1 MSRAL
6 ALLGK
11 ELADLRQNLAIFFPA
26 LIVTVVAIFMPVM
39 VAVIVPAVTGE
50 RLSDSGDIEIALEMY
65 KKDPVMR
72 SLDPE
77 AAIQAYVF
85 QYFLVM
91 LVLGP
96 ITSAMSVAAS
106 SVIGEKQARTL
117 EPLLVTPITTLELLG
132 GKLLGAL
139 LPALVVTV
147 ISLVLYLAVVGAV
160 AAHGVFGVL
169 LGPRTLGVVLL
180 LGPLAAMV
188 ALQLAICVSSRV
200 NDARTAQ
207 QLGIFVIL
215 PIPALLLG
223 QIFGGIELT
232 GRVILWIALGLFIVD
247 IGLMWLAIRL
257 FDRETILTRWK

>member
-1 MSRAL
+1 MNRTL

-11 ELADLRQNLAIFFPA
+11 ELADLRQNLTIFLPA
-26 LIVTVVAIFMPVM
+26 TLVTIIAVLMPVF
-39 VAVIVPAVTGE
+39 VAVIVPAATGE
-50 RLSDSGDIEIALEMY
+50 RLSDSGDLEIAVEMY
-65 KKDPVMR
+65 KQDPSMR

-77 AAIQAYVF
+77 AAIQAYIF

-96 ITSAMSVAAS
+96 ITSAMSIAAS

-139 LPALVVTV
+139 LPTLAL
-147 ISLVLYLAVVGAV
+147 SLLSIVLYLGVIAA
-160 AAHGVFGVL
+160 AAHDGVFAVL
-169 LGPRTLGVVLL
+169 LGPRTLGIVFL

-188 ALQLAICVSSRV
+188 ALLLAISVSSRV
-200 NDARTAQ
+200 NDPRTAQ
-207 QLGIFVIL
+207 QLSIFVIL

-223 QIFGGIELT
+223 QLFGAIQLT
-232 GRVILWIALGLFIVD
+232 GTVILWIALGLLLVN
-247 IGLMWLAIRL
+247 IGLMWFAIRL

>member
-1 MSRAL
+1 MSRTL

-11 ELADLRQNLAIFFPA
+11 ELADIRQNLGIFVPA
-26 LIVTVVAIFMPVM
+26 LIVTIIAILIPVF

-50 RLSDSGDIEIALEMY
+50 RLSDSGDLEIALEMY
-65 KKDPVMR
+65 KNDPSMR

-117 EPLLVTPITTLELLG
+117 EPLLVTPITTFELLG

-139 LPALVVTV
+139 LPALGMTV
-147 ISLVLYLAVVGAV
+147 MSIVLYMAVVAAV
-160 AAHGVFGVL
+160 AHNGVFAVL
-169 LGPRTLGVVLL
+169 LGARTLGVVLL
-180 LGPLAAMV
+180 LGPLAAIV
-188 ALQLAICVSSRV
+188 ALLLAVCVSSRV

-207 QLGIFVIL
+207 QLGVFVIL
-215 PIPALLLG
+215 PIPALLVG
-223 QIFGGIELT
+223 QILGGIELT
-232 GRVILWIALGLFIVD
+232 IPIILRISLGLLVVNAA
-247 IGLMWLAIRL
+247 LMWFAIRL

>member
-1 MSRAL
+1 MNRAL
-6 ALLGK
+6 ALVGK
-11 ELADLRQNLAIFFPA
+11 ELVDLRQNLAIFLPA
-26 LIVTVVAIFMPVM
+26 MIVTIVAILIPVF
-39 VAVIVPAVTGE
+39 VAVIVPAVSGE
-50 RLSDSGDIEIALEMY
+50 RLSDSGDLEIALEMY
-65 KKDPVMR
+65 KKDPAMR

-91 LVLGP
+91 LMLGP

-117 EPLLVTPITTLELLG
+117 EPLLVTPITTFELLG

-139 LPALVVTV
+139 LPALALSV
-147 ISLVLYLAVVGAV
+147 ISIALYLGVVAVTAQQ
-160 AAHGVFGVL
+160 GVFSVL
-169 LGPRTLGVVLL
+169 LGPRTLAVVFV

-188 ALQLAICVSSRV
+188 ALQLAVCVSSRV

-207 QLGIFVIL
+207 QLGVFVIL

-223 QIFGGIELT
+223 QIFGGVELT
-232 GRVILWIALGLFIVD
+232 VPVILWVSLGLLLVNG
-247 IGLMWLAIRL
+247 GLMWFAIRL

>member
-1 MSRAL
+1 MTRTL

-11 ELADLRQNLAIFFPA
+11 ELADIRQNLGIFVPA
-26 LIVTVVAIFMPVM
+26 LIVTVIAILIPVF

-50 RLSDSGDIEIALEMY
+50 RLSESGDLELALEKY
-65 KKDPVMR
+65 KKDPSMR

-117 EPLLVTPITTLELLG
+117 EPLLVTPITTFELLG

-139 LPALVVTV
+139 LPALGMTV
-147 ISLVLYLAVVGAV
+147 ISIVLYMTVVAVV
-160 AAHGVFGVL
+160 AHDGVFTVL
-169 LGPRTLGVVLL
+169 LGARTLGVVLL
-180 LGPLAAMV
+180 LGPLAAIV
-188 ALQLAICVSSRV
+188 ALLLAVCVSSRV

-207 QLGIFVIL
+207 QLGAFVIL
-215 PIPALLLG
+215 PIPALLVG
-223 QIFGGIELT
+223 QILGGIELT
-232 GRVILWIALGLFIVD
+232 MPMILRISLGLLVVNA
-247 IGLMWLAIRL
+247 GLMWFAIRL

>member
-1 MSRAL
+1 MSRAF

-11 ELADLRQNLAIFFPA
+11 ELADLRQNLALFFPA

-91 LVLGP
+91 LVLAP
-96 ITSAMSVAAS
+96 ITSGMSVAAS

-139 LPALVVTV
+139 LPSLFVAV
-147 ISLVLYLAVVGAV
+147 ISLALYLAVVGAV
-160 AAHGVFGVL
+160 AAQGVFGVL

-180 LGPLAAMV
+180 IGPLAAMV

-223 QIFGGIELT
+223 QMFGGIELT
-232 GRVILWIALGLFIVD
+232 GPVILWIALGLFIVN
-247 IGLMWLAIRL
+247 IGLMWFAIRL

>member
-1 MSRAL
+1 
-6 ALLGK
+6 
-11 ELADLRQNLAIFFPA
+11 
-26 LIVTVVAIFMPVM
+26 
-39 VAVIVPAVTGE
+39 VPAVTGE
-50 RLSDSGDIEIALEMY
+50 RLSDSGDLEIALEMY
-65 KKDPVMR
+65 KKDPTMR
-72 SLDPE
+72 ALEPE

-91 LVLGP
+91 LVLAP

-117 EPLLVTPITTLELLG
+117 EPLLVTPITTFELLG
-132 GKLLGAL
+132 AKLLGAL
-139 LPALVVTV
+139 LPALFVSV
-147 ISLVLYLAVVGAV
+147 ISLALYLLVVAAV
-160 AAHGVFGVL
+160 AANGVFSVL

-180 LGPLAAMV
+180 LGPLASMV

-232 GRVILWIALGLFIVD
+232 GPLILWMALGLFIVNV
-247 IGLMWLAIRL
+247 GLMWVAVRL

>member
-11 ELADLRQNLAIFFPA
+11 ELADLRQNLAIFVPA
-26 LIVTVVAIFMPVM
+26 VIVTVIAILMPVI

-50 RLSDSGDIEIALEMY
+50 RLSDSGDLEIALEMY
-65 KKDPVMR
+65 KKDPTMR
-72 SLDPE
+72 ALEPE

-91 LVLGP
+91 LVLAP

-117 EPLLVTPITTLELLG
+117 EPLLVTPITTFELLG
-132 GKLLGAL
+132 AKLLGAL
-139 LPALVVTV
+139 LPALFVSV
-147 ISLVLYLAVVGAV
+147 ISLALYLLVVAAV
-160 AAHGVFGVL
+160 AANGVFSVL

-180 LGPLAAMV
+180 LGPLASMV

-207 QLGIFVIL
+207 QLGVFVIL

-232 GRVILWIALGLFIVD
+232 GPLILWMALGLFIVNV
-247 IGLMWLAIRL
+247 GVLWVGVRL
-257 FDRETILTRWK
+257 FDRVTILSRWK